1 MKHNKTKIN
10 PPGKLHGGKSYLARR
25 LINLFPESDSG
36 PAKYVEPYGGLASCM
51 LNMPAAT
58 REKPRIDVYND
69 LNFAL
74 FNLFN
79 TIRNLPNELTR
90 QLTLTPYSEVELQQA
105 SRHLQA
111 HQELITDNHEVCNVE
126 LARLQFILLQMSFG
140 GQGKA
145 GSASFSRT
153 KDRTRR
159 GIADV
164 VSGYLATIHDHLP
177 AIIERVTEWQIENRP
192 ALQCIDYHDKC
203 TTFFYCDPP
212 YHPDCRTSPEVYEHE
227 MTGEQ
232 HEAFAD
238 RMQNIRGLCAIS
250 HYPHRVY
257 DRLLN
262 KDWKRHDFPIANH
275 AAGGKE
281 KKRMTECVY
290 TNF

>member
-10 PPGKLHGGKSYLARR
+10 PPGKIHGGKSYLARR
-25 LINLFPESDSG
+25 IVDLFPESDSG
-36 PAKYVEPYGGLASCM
+36 PTKYVEPFGGLASCM
-51 LNMPAAT
+51 LNLPPAT

-69 LNFAL
+69 INFAL

-79 TIRNLPNELTR
+79 VIRNLPDQLTQ

-111 HQELITDNHEVCNVE
+111 HQELIRDNHEVCNVE

-192 ALQCIDYHDKC
+192 ALECIAYHDKAL
-203 TTFFYCDPP
+203 TLFYMDSP
-212 YHPDCRTSPEVYEHE
+212 YLPESRTSPQVYEHE
-227 MTGEQ
+227 MTYDDHVEYL
-232 HEAFAD
+232 HRVKD
-238 RMQNIRGLCAIS
+238 LRGLALIS
-250 HYPHRVY
+250 SYRNDLY
-257 DRLLN
+257 DSELKGWN
-262 KDWKRHDFPIANH
+262 RHEFEIANH

-290 TNF
+290 CNF